1 MNILIVD
8 DDAVTTHLA
17 ALLLQGLGFDSV
29 TIEASG
35 PAALATL
42 DAGALPDVI
51 FCDLSMPGMDGV
63 ELIRHLARR
72 RFPGSVV
79 LISGANWRILKTC
92 EELGS
97 SMGLLMI
104 GSVSKP
110 FVSEDFSR
118 ILARVCVRKEP
129 ELAREAPIT
138 PAELRQALDD
148 GQVIAWFQ
156 PQVCATSLRPVA
168 LEALV
173 RWQHPVR
180 GLISPHAFVCVAEDH
195 GLIDQL
201 LEIVC
206 KASLQHLAQWQTIYP
221 DLRLAINVSTDN
233 LNRVDLPERLER
245 LRSHAGV
252 PAQSVVFEITESRL
266 SKNPD
271 VAHEVLARLR
281 LKGFGLSLDD
291 FGTGY
296 SSLAQLHRMPFTE
309 LKIDRAFVHGAA
321 RDSRS
326 RAAFESSVQLAQKLG
341 ITTVAEGVENQED
354 LRFAQHLGCDLIQGY
369 LFARPLPPQAVS
381 DWLAKPEVALS

>member
-110 FVSEDFSR
+110 FVSGVAPG
-118 ILARVCVRKEP
+118 AR
-129 ELAREAPIT
+129 
-138 PAELRQALDD
+138 
-148 GQVIAWFQ
+148 
-156 PQVCATSLRPVA
+156 
-168 LEALV
+168 
-173 RWQHPVR
+173 
-180 GLISPHAFVCVAEDH
+180 
-195 GLIDQL
+195 
-201 LEIVC
+201 
-206 KASLQHLAQWQTIYP
+206 
-221 DLRLAINVSTDN
+221 
-233 LNRVDLPERLER
+233 
-245 LRSHAGV
+245 
-252 PAQSVVFEITESRL
+252 
-266 SKNPD
+266 
-271 VAHEVLARLR
+271 
-281 LKGFGLSLDD
+281 
-291 FGTGY
+291 
-296 SSLAQLHRMPFTE
+296 
-309 LKIDRAFVHGAA
+309 
-321 RDSRS
+321 
-326 RAAFESSVQLAQKLG
+326 
-341 ITTVAEGVENQED
+341 
-354 LRFAQHLGCDLIQGY
+354 
-369 LFARPLPPQAVS
+369 
-381 DWLAKPEVALS
+381 